1 MSAPLLAG
9 LSDLYATHVPWQ
21 ELVDSHGQGAL
32 SLGLG
37 AGQLGLG
44 LWVGAKVNL
53 LVLSNRV
60 W

>member
-1 MSAPLLAG
+1 VGGLPDTFDSAPGGHLSVNQVMSAPLLAG

-37 AGQLGLG
+37 AG
-44 LWVGAKVNL
+44 
-53 LVLSNRV
+53 
-60 W
+60 

>member
-1 MSAPLLAG
+1 MAG
-9 LSDLYATHVPWQ
+9 LSELYTTHVPQQ
-21 ELVDSHGQGAL
+21 ELADIHGQGAL